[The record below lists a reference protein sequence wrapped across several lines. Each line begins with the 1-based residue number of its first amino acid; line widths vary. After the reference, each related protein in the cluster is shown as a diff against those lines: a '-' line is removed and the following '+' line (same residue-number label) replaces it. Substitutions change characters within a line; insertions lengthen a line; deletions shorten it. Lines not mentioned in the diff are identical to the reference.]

1 MASSSKNRRR
11 SRESFELKKNSF
23 VHSGRINTAYDSD
36 SDLPADLSDTDE
48 SPERVR

>member
-23 VHSGRINTAYDSD
+23 VYSGRLNTAYDSD

>member
-1 MASSSKNRRR
+1 MASSFKNRR

-23 VHSGRINTAYDSD
+23 VYSGRLNTAYDSD